1 MSVLSV
7 LCADLLSLT
16 IYRTDAGSLD
26 KNGVAQPAFLNF
38 DAKLRHPP
46 AHEMQVRCRHSR
58 CSLARLVDLTF
69 VCSLVVRC
77 KPWSWTLVSP
87 GKPSPGKTAPA
98 MHYLPYRLQHRSEG
112 T

>member
-1 MSVLSV
+1 MSV

-46 AHEMQVRCRHSR
+46 AHEMQVSYRHFPLLSFLAGS
-58 CSLARLVDLTF
+58 CSCLQSCGEVQGAGFPGPGLQCYRGPLGN
-69 VCSLVVRC
+69 S
-77 KPWSWTLVSP
+77 SP
-87 GKPSPGKTAPA
+87 E
-98 MHYLPYRLQHRSEG
+98 R
-112 T
+112 